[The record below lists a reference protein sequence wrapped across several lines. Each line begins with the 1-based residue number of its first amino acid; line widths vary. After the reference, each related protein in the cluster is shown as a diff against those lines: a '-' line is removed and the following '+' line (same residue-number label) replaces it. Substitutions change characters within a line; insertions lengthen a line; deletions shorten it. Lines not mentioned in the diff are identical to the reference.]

1 MTESIMWGI
10 HAGRGGEGDSLFLK
24 KNVVALNWREIGDLA
39 KIPQDREKFK
49 EAIAAARPERNPRAI
64 AIDAGQLM
72 RFAYEMKP
80 DDIVIYPSKRDR
92 NVHIG
97 RIEGVYSYH
106 SGEDFPHRRD
116 VKWLKVI
123 PRTNFTQGALYEIG
137 SAISLFQV
145 KNYADEFRAALDDK
159 TDAKGPIKQDPTIG
173 LVAEDIE
180 QITRDFVLKTL
191 SQELKGHPF
200 SDFVSHLLNIMGYHT
215 RISAEG
221 PDGGVDIIAHKDELG
236 FEPPIVKVQVKSID
250 GNIGDPMVSSLYGKV
265 GTNEHGLLVCLG
277 NFTTQAQNFAKSKT
291 NLRLINGEELVDLIL
306 FHYSQLDSR
315 YKGILPL
322 KQVYVPEPL
331 KDQSE

>member
-1 MTESIMWGI
+1 MTESMMWGI
-10 HAGRGGEGDSLFLK
+10 HAGRDGEGDSLFLK

-97 RIEGVYSYH
+97 RIEGVYRFH

-159 TDAKGPIKQDPTIG
+159 TDAKPIKQDPTIG